1 MLSNF
6 QDLSLD
12 DRFEEFYHLPDIK
25 VYQDYFETIAY
36 PISLFMIEERVRN
49 DFYRRYESFVWD
61 LQLLYNNAYS
71 YNRPNSEIVKNAV
84 IIKRLLT
91 NLKSRRYKRQNKT
104 RIATIMTSSSNED
117 DDGTTEGIEESKT
130 RTRKRSRRLNIYRNS

>member
-6 QDLSLD
+6 QDLGLD
-12 DRFEEFYHLPDIK
+12 DKFEEFYHLPDKK

-36 PISLFMIEERVRN
+36 PISLSMIEERVKN

-104 RIATIMTSSSNED
+104 RIATIMTSNSD
-117 DDGTTEGIEESKT
+117 DSTTTTEEIEESKT
-130 RTRKRSRRLNIYRNS
+130 RIRKRSKRLNIYRNS